1 MKFFNEAILL
11 FLFLFSKIN
20 CAGGTPDKKVLN
32 TCGVIGYDQ
41 PDNADKCKESGKICC
56 YVEISKTEGGT
67 TTTTK
72 FCVSSPSDIEKDDVE
87 KEIKEYTGFT
97 LEALKCNKGEFLYNS
112 MVLALFFAFIL
123 F

>member
-20 CAGGTPDKKVLN
+20 CAPAKVLN

-41 PDNADKCKESGKICC
+41 PANADKCKESGKICC

-72 FCVSSPSDIEKDDVE
+72 FCVSSPSDIEMDDV
-87 KEIKEYTGFT
+87 KDEIKEYTGFT
-97 LEALKCNKGEFLYNS
+97 LQSLKCNKGQFIIHNS
-112 MVLALFFAFIL
+112 LIILALLIFML

>member
-20 CAGGTPDKKVLN
+20 CAPAKVLN

-41 PDNADKCKESGKICC
+41 PANADKCKESGKICC

-112 MVLALFFAFIL
+112 MVLALFFALIL